1 MLHRLLLLFITWA
14 VFTGCQSATAPDSPQ
29 SAPAPAAS
37 VPAVAPA
44 MAASGPANAVPASD
58 PAATAAPAQPDP
70 FAPYTTYYVGTSQAS
85 SPDGKT
91 PYGPPKVNVAQRV
104 VDPKNGTIIETVLDE
119 GVVRTTILRRQGES
133 DRFSATD
140 DAKSFS
146 GVVTFDGAPW
156 RWTGW
161 TYNITISED
170 VGKIVGTATIDETSI
185 KTEKYFVGP
194 DGNKSVQI
202 VDILKVVTKDE
213 YDKAMASQKK
223 P

>member
-1 MLHRLLLLFITWA
+1 MLHTLLLSLMTLV
-14 VFTGCQSATAPDSPQ
+14 VFTGCQSATAPDSPP
-29 SAPAPAAS
+29 SAPAPVAS
-37 VPAVAPA
+37 VPAAAIPAKAP
-44 MAASGPANAVPASD
+44 SVPAGD
-58 PAATAAPAQPDP
+58 PTATAAPAQPDP
-70 FAPYTTYYVGTSQAS
+70 LAPYTTYYVGTSQAS

-91 PYGPPKVNVAQRV
+91 PYGPPKVNMAQRV
-104 VDPKNGTIIETVLDE
+104 VDPKDGTITETVLDE

-133 DRFSATD
+133 NRFSATD

-161 TYNITISED
+161 SYDITISEG
-170 VGKIVGTATIDETSI
+170 VGKIVGTATIDET
-185 KTEKYFVGP
+185 TMRTQKYFIGP

-202 VDILKVVTKDE
+202 VDILKVVSKEE
-213 YDKAMASQKK
+213 YDKALASQKK